1 MIIKASALW
10 GDFMKRFIIGFS
22 KNESGQALVLFALL
36 AIVLIGIAALVID
49 AGLAYAARA
58 KAQNAADAAAL
69 AGAQDLP
76 SFEAAIGKAKDYAE
90 HNGIERDDTT
100 ATAPYDGDEDKIEVI
115 CAKDVRY
122 TLARVLGLEGTNVSA
137 RAVAKKISQWSGEAL
152 PFLNVSDK
160 YDINKGITL
169 WEKEGAGVF
178 GRLEEKDDDDKDG
191 LEFGYVIHHK
201 NDEDRVYFE
210 ILYKDGILVAK
221 GTVANIK
228 TQLQHIFNQNYP
240 EKKTVY
246 IFSLTNKAI
255 EEGNYKNLDNK
266 QRIPKEDLVLLEA
279 TFDSYDE
286 KDKKLSL
293 TVTGIY
299 DIYNGKY
306 PKDYYNPDVK
316 GIPRLIQ

>member
-76 SFEAAIGKAKDYAE
+76 SFEAAIDKAKDYAE
-90 HNGIERDDTT
+90 HNGIERENTT

-115 CAKDVRY
+115 CTNDVRY

-152 PFLNVSDK
+152 PFLNIANL
-160 YDINKGITL
+160 YDIESGITV
-169 WEKEGAGVF
+169 WEKVGSGTF
-178 GRLEEKDDDDKDG
+178 GSLWAYGQGNEYEH
-191 LEFGYVIHHK
+191 GYQIHHQ
-201 NDEDRVYFE
+201 NDKDRVYFT
-210 ILYKDGILVAK
+210 ILFESGIMVTNGK
-221 GTVANIK
+221 VANVKDEVKQIYE
-228 TQLQHIFNQNYP
+228 Q
-240 EKKTVY
+240 KKPRVY
-246 IFSLTNKAI
+246 IFSLTNEAI
-255 EEGNYKNLDNK
+255 KSGNYKNLNNK
-266 QRIPKEDLVLLEA
+266 QIIPLKDLVLLEA
-279 TFDSYDE
+279 TFDAFDYNEEIFD
-286 KDKKLSL
+286 L
-293 TVTGIY
+293 TITGVY

-306 PKDYYNPDVK
+306 PEDYYNPDVK